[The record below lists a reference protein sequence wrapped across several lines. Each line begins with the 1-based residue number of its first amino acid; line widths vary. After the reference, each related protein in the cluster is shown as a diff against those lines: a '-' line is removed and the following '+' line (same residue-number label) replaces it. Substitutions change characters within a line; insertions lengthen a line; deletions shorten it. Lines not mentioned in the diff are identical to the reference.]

1 MRLEQ
6 LQLILTLLT
15 TGSLRS
21 AAEKLHVTAPALTKS
36 LQQLED
42 EFGAALATRTAKG
55 VRLTHAGELLAARAS
70 RALREIERA
79 REEVN
84 WCVQHGKATLTIAS
98 SPAAAFHLLP
108 GALSRLRSRWPQ
120 IKIRVLEVLYPAGL
134 TMIRSGEVDL
144 CVGPLPPDGIGR
156 DLCRQGLFDVQL
168 VLIARRGH
176 PLSSAKSLRD
186 IQGAEWINT
195 GSPGGPGDPIHL
207 KFKELGLTPPQVT
220 LTCESFT
227 TLLAMLASIDALAL
241 VPESFFSIYG
251 QKLDL
256 VCLSIADTLPC
267 IKVWAAWRADVPLT
281 TPATFF
287 LDSLELEAINPS

>member
-15 TGSLRS
+15 TGSLRG
-21 AAEKLHVTAPALTKS
+21 AAEKLHVTAPALTKA

-42 EFGAALATRTAKG
+42 EFGAALVTRSAKG
-55 VRLTHAGELLAARAS
+55 VRLTQAGELLAARAS

-120 IKIRVLEVLYPAGL
+120 IQIRVLEVLYPTGL
-134 TMIRSGEVDL
+134 TMLRSGEVDL

-168 VLIARRGH
+168 VLIARQGH
-176 PLSSAKSLRD
+176 PLAAAESLHQ

-207 KFKELGLTPPQVT
+207 KFNELGLTPPQVT

-227 TLLAMLASIDALAL
+227 TLLAMLTSIDSLAL
-241 VPESFFSIYG
+241 VPESFFTIYG
-251 QKLDL
+251 RKIGLI
-256 VCLSIADTLPC
+256 CLPITDPLPC
-267 IKVWAAWRADVPLT
+267 IKVSAAWRADAPLT
-281 TPATFF
+281 TPATFL
-287 LDSLELEAINPS
+287 LDSLELEAINAT